1 MDVLTFV
8 NLKLKYIKV
17 KKLIKLFEMQTKIQ
31 VKEQDQYIMDQ
42 NRLFFFNVSKNIH

>member
-1 MDVLTFV
+1 MDTLIFV

-31 VKEQDQYIMDQ
+31 VKEEDQFMMDQ
-42 NRLFFFNVSKNIH
+42 SRLFFMNVSKNIH